1 MENEVQNEKSL
12 AFWMTMLVVL
22 FVAVFGI
29 FVMLRMVLPQELAA
43 QNQPPAV
50 VDTVV
55 EEEQLPVP
63 KYCTFCGDALPE
75 NFEWGRFC
83 PYCGKNIDN

>member
-1 MENEVQNEKSL
+1 MENEVQKEKSL
-12 AFWMTMLVVL
+12 TFWVVMLVVL

-29 FVMLRMVLPQELAA
+29 FVMLRMVMPEEFAA
-43 QNQPPAV
+43 QNQPPA
-50 VDTVV
+50 VV

-63 KYCTFCGDALPE
+63 KFCTFCGDELPE

-83 PYCGKNIDN
+83 PYCGKIIDN

>member
-1 MENEVQNEKSL
+1 MENEVRKEKSL
-12 AFWMTMLVVL
+12 TFWVVMLVVL

-29 FVMLRMVLPQELAA
+29 FAMLRMALPQEFAA

-50 VDTVV
+50 V
-55 EEEQLPVP
+55 EEEQLPAP
-63 KYCTFCGDALPE
+63 KFCTFCGDELPE
-75 NFEWGRFC
+75 GFEWGRFC